1 MSQPQIEINRKSVTA
16 SEAKQFVLQE
26 IASSGFALLAMT
38 HKDYMTE
45 ELDFEGYTCPVP
57 IQPRDTVVLGHG
69 SGGKLSHDLV
79 SRLFLPDLGK
89 AAPRA
94 LDDSAV
100 LTIGGERL
108 ALTTDSHVVSPL
120 FFPGGDIGRLSVCG
134 TVNDLAMVGAQ
145 PMALTCGFV
154 IEEGLDF
161 ATLQRVVQSM
171 RDAAAE
177 AGVYIAA
184 GDTKV
189 VQKGGAD
196 KLFINTSGVGRVPP
210 GVNVSGANARPGDV
224 VIVSG
229 TLGDHGIAV
238 LSAREGLGFETDLV
252 SDVAPLNR
260 LVDAML
266 AAGDV
271 HVLRDPT
278 RGGLATTLNEIA
290 AQSGVTIELREE
302 ALSVRPQVRAA
313 CEMLGF
319 DPLFVANEG
328 KLVAIVPEAHAD
340 SVLAAMKRTRYGE
353 EAAVIGRVTGTV
365 PKVQMKTAIGGTRLI
380 DMLPGEMLP
389 RIC

>member
-1 MSQPQIEINRKSVTA
+1 MSDDIE
-16 SEAKQFVLQE
+16 
-26 IASSGFALLAMT
+26 
-38 HKDYMTE
+38 
-45 ELDFEGYTCPVP
+45 FEGYTCPVP
-57 IQPRDTVVLGHG
+57 LSPKDTIVLGHG
-69 SGGKLSHDLV
+69 SGGRLSHDLLK
-79 SRLFLPDLGK
+79 RLFLPELGK

-100 LTIGGERL
+100 LTVGGEKL

-120 FFPGGDIGRLSVCG
+120 FFPGGDIGKLAVCG
-134 TVNDLAMVGAQ
+134 TVNDLAMAGAT
-145 PMALTCGFV
+145 PLALTCGFV
-154 IEEGLDF
+154 IEEGLSMDV
-161 ATLQRVVQSM
+161 LQRVVQSM
-171 RDAAAE
+171 RDAATE

-196 KLFINTSGVGRVPP
+196 KLFINTSGIGKIPVSVDI
-210 GVNVSGANARPGDV
+210 SGANARPGDV
-224 VIVSG
+224 IIISG

-252 SDVAPLNR
+252 SDVAPLNH
-260 LVDAML
+260 LVKSML
-266 AAGDV
+266 EAGEI

-290 AQSGVTIELREE
+290 EQSEVVIELNEQ
-302 ALSVRPQVRAA
+302 AIPVKPQVRAA

-319 DPLFVANEG
+319 DPLYVASEG
-328 KLVAIVPEAHAD
+328 KLVAFVKAEDAGKII
-340 SVLAAMKRTRYGE
+340 AAMKSIQYGE
-353 EAAVIGRVTGTV
+353 DAAIIGSVIAEGEPMVRL
-365 PKVQMKTAIGGTRLI
+365 KTAIGGTRLV

>member
-1 MSQPQIEINRKSVTA
+1 
-16 SEAKQFVLQE
+16 
-26 IASSGFALLAMT
+26 MT
-38 HKDYMTE
+38 DD
-45 ELDFEGYTCPVP
+45 LNFEGYTCPVP
-57 IQPRDTVVLGHG
+57 IQPKDTVVLGHG
-69 SGGKLSHDLV
+69 SGGKLSHDLIN
-79 SRLFLPDLGK
+79 RLFLPELGK

-94 LDDSAV
+94 LDDSAIV
-100 LTIGGERL
+100 TLNGQRL

-120 FFPGGDIGRLSVCG
+120 FFPGGDIGKLAICG
-134 TVNDLAMVGAQ
+134 TVNDLAMVGAK
-145 PMALTCGFV
+145 PYALTCGFV
-154 IEEGLDF
+154 VEEGLSF
-161 ATLQRVVQSM
+161 EILQRVVQSM

-177 AGVYIAA
+177 AGVFIAA

-196 KLFINTSGVGRVPP
+196 KLFINTSGVGLVDA
-210 GVNVSGANARPGDV
+210 GVDISGENAKVGDV

-238 LSAREGLGFETDLV
+238 MSAREDLVFSTDLQ
-252 SDVAPLNR
+252 SDVAPLNH
-260 LVDAML
+260 LVRAMMDA
-266 AAGDV
+266 GEI

-290 AQSGVTIELREE
+290 KQSNAVIELQETQIP
-302 ALSVRPQVRAA
+302 VKPQVHAA

-328 KLVAIVPEAHAD
+328 KLVAFVKAED
-340 SVLAAMKRTRYGE
+340 VDKVLSAMKKVNYGKD
-353 EAAVIGRVTGTV
+353 AVVIGKVIETGKAQV
-365 PKVQMKTAIGGTRLI
+365 RLKTAIGGTRLV